1 VWGLYRQFFDRFNF
15 ANHTYDTGSFGGH
28 INAELIP
35 KTLELQVYGA
45 YGALGRFTAT
55 PFPDA
60 TLAQDGTIMPLT
72 ISSAM
77 VGLIWHTL
85 PTLDIY
91 SYAGFERAK
100 AAFSDVG
107 TVPFGYGNPLYNNT
121 AATKFAG
128 GDLQRQYL
136 GSAAIHRRILR
147 YDHEGLLRHGQSR
160 RAVFLQP
167 ALRVRGR
174 RRRSEDGRQYR
185 HDPDPVLSLLK
196 WLDQSMS
203 KPKDETNEVL
213 VLGRIAD
220 VAERAGFAV
229 AGAVRNV
236 RCRPAH
242 EAQSGAVRFD
252 RVHRRDG
259 SCWDDR
265 ILLRHRC
272 PEVACIAGKSGDRAG
287 RGSIRSNCSARAAP
301 FSSPSPR

>member
-1 VWGLYRQFFDRFNF
+1 MRPSGTPARCRSATATRSITTPLQQNSPAATCNGNTSEVRQYTVGF
-15 ANHTYDTGSFGGH
+15 YDTIMRGS
-28 INAELIP
+28 
-35 KTLELQVYGA
+35 
-45 YGALGRFTAT
+45 
-55 PFPDA
+55 
-60 TLAQDGTIMPLT
+60 
-72 ISSAM
+72 
-77 VGLIWHTL
+77 
-85 PTLDIY
+85 
-91 SYAGFERAK
+91 
-100 AAFSDVG
+100 
-107 TVPFGYGNPLYNNT
+107 
-121 AATKFAG
+121 
-128 GDLQRQYL
+128 
-136 GSAAIHRRILR
+136 
-147 YDHEGLLRHGQSR
+147 LRHGQSR